1 MLYKGHCLFHLS
13 LSLLLRS
20 DPRDPEEREAR
31 QTLDLKQERAG
42 DRVENSRHQEG
53 RFEAQ

>member
-42 DRVENSRHQEG
+42 NRVENSRHQEG
-53 RFEAQ
+53 RFEA